1 MHGVLE
7 MDKHEFSSFTEG
19 IDGEIRPTG
28 LEESSQIKKSI
39 TNFLSYQESICSC
52 DNFVEIYEKGIFFQK
67 DSNEQK
73 IVFISEEEKYY
84 ASRWNGHL
92 PLAPMP
98 VNETSPL
105 RNTIRRK
112 KFIRDATVRTN

>member
-1 MHGVLE
+1 MN
-7 MDKHEFSSFTEG
+7 KHEFSSFIEG
-19 IDGEIRPTG
+19 LDGEIRPTG
-28 LEESSQIKKSI
+28 FEESSTLKKSI
-39 TNFLSYQESICSC
+39 KNLLSYQESICSC
-52 DNFVEIYEKGIFFQK
+52 DNLVGIYENGILFQK
-67 DSNEQK
+67 DSNKQK

-98 VNETSPL
+98 VNNTIPL

-112 KFIRDATVRTN
+112 RFIRDATVRTN